1 MRDALRDEM
10 IKKICI
16 RDADNILDVGC
27 GDGTFLHEL
36 TRWKD
41 VEGYGIDESED
52 KILIAKQ
59 TWPELHFETGYS
71 DFLSFDDNSFRVI
84 TVCDDF
90 HTFKDPQKFV
100 NEAFRVL
107 IPGGRLYIGESALP
121 DALRIVSNIPSYLT
135 AGDNRRHSTYETLGY
150 FKNAGLTKRQISQA
164 KFRPDGITRNGVRC
178 RVTETIYPGD
188 VIRVCLE
195 EAGTASA
202 HLENYNDGI
211 RSKDLSDFH
220 SNRASA
226 SISETS
232 FSFSFISSS
241 TYNRYPLSE
250 GILPAEVWGCTIY
263 PISVR
268 SDISFRMVA
277 ELTFK
282 SANLEMVRE
291 PTGSPVSM

>member
-16 RDADNILDVGC
+16 RDADNIFDVGC

-52 KILIAKQ
+52 KILEARSN
-59 TWPELHFETGYS
+59 WPDLHFETSYS

-135 AGDNRRHSTYETLGY
+135 AGDNRRHSTYETLEY
-150 FKNAGLTKRQISQA
+150 FKNAGLTKFRVYKKKHLLLVSA
-164 KFRPDGITRNGVRC
+164 K
-178 RVTETIYPGD
+178 
-188 VIRVCLE
+188 
-195 EAGTASA
+195 
-202 HLENYNDGI
+202 
-211 RSKDLSDFH
+211 K
-220 SNRASA
+220 
-226 SISETS
+226 
-232 FSFSFISSS
+232 
-241 TYNRYPLSE
+241 PL
-250 GILPAEVWGCTIY
+250 AQNT
-263 PISVR
+263 
-268 SDISFRMVA
+268 
-277 ELTFK
+277 
-282 SANLEMVRE
+282 
-291 PTGSPVSM
+291 

>member
-10 IKKICI
+10 IKKICV
-16 RDADNILDVGC
+16 RDTDNILDVGC

-107 IPGGRLYIGESALP
+107 VPGGRLYIGESAF
-121 DALRIVSNIPSYLT
+121 LRHCELFLI
-135 AGDNRRHSTYETLGY
+135 
-150 FKNAGLTKRQISQA
+150 
-164 KFRPDGITRNGVRC
+164 
-178 RVTETIYPGD
+178 
-188 VIRVCLE
+188 
-195 EAGTASA
+195 
-202 HLENYNDGI
+202 
-211 RSKDLSDFH
+211 FH
-220 SNRASA
+220 
-226 SISETS
+226 
-232 FSFSFISSS
+232 
-241 TYNRYPLSE
+241 
-250 GILPAEVWGCTIY
+250 
-263 PISVR
+263 PI
-268 SDISFRMVA
+268 
-277 ELTFK
+277 
-282 SANLEMVRE
+282 
-291 PTGSPVSM
+291 